1 MSDIPILLP
10 TYLPF
15 TPPSCPKIFIL
26 VVPAVLYY
34 ICTTLKSRPLLYAH
48 LDSML
53 SILPL
58 GKVKTML
65 KVVIHILLHRV
76 RHKYHV
82 FVINLFL
89 FTFSFGPVV
98 FKKQFLSKL
107 KTSKKITTTLAYFD
121 ILVLNV
127 V

>member
-65 KVVIHILLHRV
+65 KVVIHILLQRV

-82 FVINLFL
+82 FVINLFFVHFFL
-89 FTFSFGPVV
+89 WACCFQKAI
-98 FKKQFLSKL
+98 FK
-107 KTSKKITTTLAYFD
+107 
-121 ILVLNV
+121 
-127 V
+127 